1 MLTSE
6 KVSIAT
12 RMGLG
17 RSMWVVEWGSRTVAR
32 AVTAL
37 PPSKLEVVV
46 WVRCWRSGG
55 VQRGQV
61 VPGSAGLRR
70 SVGCRQMRQS

>member
-1 MLTSE
+1 MDGDAMLTSE

-17 RSMWVVEWGSRTVAR
+17 RSMWVVEWGSLTVARAR

-46 WVRCWRSGG
+46 WVRC
-55 VQRGQV
+55 
-61 VPGSAGLRR
+61 
-70 SVGCRQMRQS
+70 